1 MPDRRNQ
8 LASVEPEFS
17 ACHSLR
23 SSRRLFPVVSQP
35 WRLFRSRSV
44 ERCPSGCSPAHVCR
58 HRAGPRPLG
67 FVEPF
72 GSPVTATKILAEI
85 ISSDV
90 ALLVTFNQAI
100 AYLRCTAA
108 VGNQASENLSPDVPL
123 VFRKCTRARRLCTAA
138 RSCLKAFWCL
148 GGPICR
154 VSSLWRMEGN
164 YSFANQS
171 GRPEIFVKAIQF
183 SSQRIATSK
192 LPRCRSPPARR
203 RVGRPQL
210 PRLQ

>member
-1 MPDRRNQ
+1 
-8 LASVEPEFS
+8 
-17 ACHSLR
+17 
-23 SSRRLFPVVSQP
+23 
-35 WRLFRSRSV
+35 
-44 ERCPSGCSPAHVCR
+44 
-58 HRAGPRPLG
+58 
-67 FVEPF
+67 
-72 GSPVTATKILAEI
+72 LAEI
-85 ISSDV
+85 ISGDV

-100 AYLRCTAA
+100 AYLRFTAA

-164 YSFANQS
+164 YSFAHQS

-183 SSQRIATSK
+183 NPNDRYFKIAAVPKSARATKGWASSASSLAMK
-192 LPRCRSPPARR
+192 
-203 RVGRPQL
+203 
-210 PRLQ
+210 

>member
-1 MPDRRNQ
+1 
-8 LASVEPEFS
+8 
-17 ACHSLR
+17 
-23 SSRRLFPVVSQP
+23 
-35 WRLFRSRSV
+35 
-44 ERCPSGCSPAHVCR
+44 
-58 HRAGPRPLG
+58 
-67 FVEPF
+67 
-72 GSPVTATKILAEI
+72 LAEI

-100 AYLRCTAA
+100 AYLRFTAA

-183 SSQRIATSK
+183 HPKGSLLQN
-192 LPRCRSPPARR
+192 CRGAERR
-203 RVGRPQL
+203 LRD
-210 PRLQ
+210 